1 MSKLEEAK
9 KRYKNRNINKTDEK
23 TTISKTTR
31 SSQLENAKKRYAA
44 KSIGLDTFQSDLSS
58 MGKTIEGIYS
68 GWQTPETMQNT
79 KSSVESMQ
87 KRINAYQEYQ
97 KVYGGAD
104 LSEIS
109 NTYNTILGEWDDRA
123 KTYGK
128 YKDADSYTKAM
139 KAAEES
145 LKIEESKKTANLDD
159 VQKEIDSLED
169 ILNKATEYE
178 TKIQGL
184 KNKKNNWNY
193 RTRGLQTETGY
204 DTDLKATKAEYS
216 QFLKDSGYTNAD
228 EIKGLISEKKAYKN
242 TAKIIQD
249 TINLEKISEDADF
262 DKYVAKGEALGNEK
276 RDGWLVP
283 DNQRKNTVAYLR
295 NNPEA
300 METFEESAK
309 GGGKTVNRLI
319 TQGSPE
325 YKLAKYGTNDQVNTY
340 YAYLGKGD
348 EESAKKYLNA
358 IEESLNI
365 TMGTDIASEKDGT
378 AEKLMYGVTAGLDQF
393 EQGTRNLFNFSDDYI
408 PVSPTQYASGQIRES
423 LDDVGFEFLGSSLGQ
438 GAYDLITTTTNMTPS
453 ILAST
458 ASNFLL
464 PGSGAYVGA
473 TLMGASA
480 AGNAYQEMLNMGYD
494 KLQARTYST
503 LIGVSEA
510 GLGAAFG
517 GVSSLGGKLSGKTIT
532 AIANGVDNALGRFA
546 ITMGGKMASE
556 GLEEAAQEI
565 LSPFFQNIAL
575 GYSKYNMS
583 DVEWEQVAY
592 SGVLGALSA
601 GFLEGV
607 GTGKSTFGENHKA
620 KGIGANIRSNEKIG
634 EMLDISSLTPQ
645 ESIAYDLYTQYA
657 NKGINADN
665 ISDLQ
670 LGRLF
675 LNTEAETRNTLGSK
689 KTTLSQKEQA
699 IETQSKLS
707 EINAENALDK
717 NTITEIGENIE
728 VSKQYR
734 DGLIS
739 EGLESAENT
748 ESHRLAVEL
757 QEKLKNGEDISSKDI
772 ERLVKANQN
781 AIRQEEIANF
791 TESMSKEDAELFLEQ
806 YDGKADVSEFA
817 NAFNLV
823 KELSENN
830 FSQDYILQ
838 HKGILTPSQVGA
850 IYKSK
855 VLNSDQALQTALNNL
870 KKKHEGTDFIQGTFD
885 DSVINYD
892 NTAIE
897 GKVNWNSLT
906 TSQKRATVLLS
917 AFSTE
922 HGMNVKL
929 ISNGIE
935 LGINGAFKI
944 QDNEILIDVYA
955 GMDKVNGKDM
965 ADLIF
970 PTLSHELVHWS
981 ENKAP
986 EIYRKLDNYVFDT
999 LKMTGMSEKDILQQ
1013 RRDKME
1019 KAHPGKHFTDAEV
1032 RAEVVA
1038 RANEDMLTKSKEFK
1052 KFFESLS
1059 DTEKKTFIDKAK
1071 GILHELKEWLD
1082 NFLAK
1087 YKSSAWEAKTV
1098 AEFQDRIEGQIELY
1112 EQMLKSAIEAN
1123 QALQKEGITGEA
1135 LAKANTDVQ
1144 LAIREE
1150 FVNEIDDWV
1159 KDGKPDGESFVLGS
1173 TGDVLQGLG
1182 AIESDIYM
1190 LSDKINEILSDHP
1203 EISIDEIKKI
1213 PQILDNPVMVLK
1225 SKKLKSRLI
1234 MFGSVKAKNGKP
1246 MLVVLDLRPHEKG
1259 FMLNDMQ
1266 KVNSAYT
1273 KTETFNKTAE
1283 ENGRDFVEKS
1293 EVLYLDKKRT
1303 THLLSAIG
1311 FYMPI
1316 TCNQSGFIGSI
1327 SYEGDNVN
1335 IKGVDFSKVIQK
1347 NPVQNSDRDNLGNAL
1362 TEGQAEYF
1370 KDSKMR
1376 DENGNLL
1383 VMYRGDMNEF
1393 TVFDRKKSKYGNL
1406 YGRGFYFTKVK
1417 GHAEQ
1422 YGKATEYYLNIKN
1435 PLSPKQNNITK
1446 KQMLNFLKAIE
1457 NDGED
1462 YDLYNYGEEATAES
1476 VLNGVWGKGDFEM
1489 LQDINAGA
1497 IGDLVAAI
1505 ELFNE
1510 VNGTT
1515 YDGIIL
1521 PSETV
1526 TFNSAQSKLTSNENP
1541 TDNEDVRFSMRE
1553 NVEETKELVAVHN
1566 MQVSELERTLDLGG
1580 LPMPSIAIIKAK
1592 RGHSE
1597 YGDVSLVFSK
1607 DTIDPQMSKDNKVY
1621 GGDAWTPVYPRIEY
1635 KPNKKV
1641 TNKIND
1647 KYYELSRKFG
1657 YDESRP
1663 LYSYVYEM
1671 EDILNNH
1678 KGETALLED
1687 LYDDEKMMQLYL
1699 LDSGK
1704 DKVETVK
1711 KEIRTELSDA
1721 EVEMNEFF
1729 IRELGANVIDEIMW
1743 DGSGTPMSYRKEYLS
1758 KYEDSIRD
1766 AYKKLLSEE
1775 YKFTEEQVQNTL
1787 DSTKSA
1793 NLLNMIRDAHK
1804 YRENGRE
1811 TIRTEADYEATK
1823 KAIKDAAGEDY
1834 RAWVDSLFKGIEEKS
1849 GIRNNTDLFTN
1860 SGNRRS
1866 WEALHW
1872 ENNLENVIKVMK
1884 SQDNGVA
1891 AFFSGQA
1898 IWGVSAKDYRS
1909 IEEIKADADRLQQL
1923 PEEEYNQI
1931 KEGFGERLSEIA
1943 RSIMDKTERNHFIAV
1958 DNAMECI
1965 VDAIR
1970 HSKTKSGMFSY
1981 LKQFQHLTVTETN
1994 VADIVSLVADI
2005 SNMPTEYFE
2014 AKPRRAVELNE
2025 IATAIIP
2032 DSTSESTKA
2041 RLDSMG
2047 IKYLEYESGNEDAR
2061 LNALNSLEEVKF
2073 SDRDSDRI
2081 TIADAHTAQSIG
2093 GKSVNGLTSEERRQ
2107 FDNLAKK
2114 YWREM
2119 GVKSPFF
2126 RAWFGDWRENDIA
2139 PVTIVT
2145 QKGSN
2150 RGIRKNKD
2158 TNWDIQVS
2166 GVVFNETQKHKS
2178 KQSRDA
2184 VPYLDYIDSIV
2195 ENAILLDSYTIEK
2208 EKAKSENS
2216 IMMHSFYSVVDIGK
2230 GKEVLKLFVEELND
2244 VNSDGTI
2251 NRIYKLKML
2260 VASARVQGN
2269 SLSPVTNT
2277 TSNIKS
2283 VADLFKFVKTFDK
2296 DFNPKPASVVVNK
2309 DGTPKIVY
2317 HGSPEFFTIFDTHK
2331 DTSSIIYDASFFT
2344 SDEFRAKAYADKNNT
2359 TGHLYKGY
2367 VDIKNPLIPSKVR
2380 EQINLIPNNIKEKYR
2395 SEFDIE
2401 DMVSKT
2407 DYAIIDFAKY
2417 VARKENSTMATVLTK
2432 WGFDG
2437 YFNGNDYAI
2446 FESEQF
2452 KSVENANPTSDP
2464 DYRFSDRE
2472 TETIYDKMGETDRL
2486 QKENEKLKADIDR
2499 LNERLKIEKQVTHG
2513 NYFNENQLNA
2523 VAGHLRKI
2531 SNSTYSKENLI
2542 SQLKDVY
2549 SYIVQSENLVWDN
2562 LFAKCY
2568 EVAQN
2573 ILSEAKPV
2581 TETDDYAKSILR
2593 DIRSKRIS
2601 LSEAQ
2606 KQEARYIF
2614 GKNYRNSFMGKV
2626 MITNDGISLD
2636 TQWQE
2641 WSQLYPEYFD
2651 DSISEADQIN
2661 ALYDIYDDLKDVSE
2675 MVVEYDTEEQTRW
2688 LATEIYNQY
2697 WNVSP
2702 IRTTADKY
2710 DKKIKLLNFEHR
2722 KAMQELRTS
2731 YNERL
2736 DKKLKA
2742 QKTADR
2748 QRTKELVDALRERKD
2763 REIAEVKQHSKERMD
2778 KYKEN
2783 AERKTVIQRITANAL
2798 TLNKWLTKNSK
2809 DYHIHEAMKGPVV
2822 KLLNAIDFSSK
2833 RMIEK
2838 GVPTQNDASFA
2849 EAFSEVKSML
2859 QDATNMVEGL
2869 EELYGH
2875 ELAEDIQRLV
2885 KSTYNRVGDNNYI
2898 INAMTNEEL
2907 QSLDK
2912 LVRYIKKVVSEVN
2925 KFHVLN
2931 HNQGAV
2937 DLANEFMEHGDKLG
2951 NLKKQHGKMGK
2962 FFEFRNRTPYY
2973 FFKSLGRVGEKVYE
2987 AFQDGWD
2994 KLAFNAKKVIDFTE
3008 ETYTS
3013 KEVKEWSKETKTFKL
3028 PQFDGK
3034 ERTFEMSIAQIMALH
3049 CVSKQEDAQRHL
3061 LLGGMTLKRINKK
3074 GHVVADYENINLTIS
3089 DLQTILS
3096 SLTDRQKEVADK
3108 LQNFM
3113 NTVCSEWGNEISMAR
3128 FGIKQ
3133 FGIPDYFP
3141 IKVSEAT
3148 VPGDNTK
3155 DVDNA
3160 SLFRLLNMSFTKARN
3175 VNAEQSIEIGDIFD
3189 VFAQHASDM
3198 AKYNALA
3205 LPVLDFNKFYS
3216 IHGKDMANKEFGV
3229 VKTLKSVFGDEANGY
3244 IRRFVRDL
3252 NGSQNVSRDVIGNT
3266 FFKNAKVAAV
3276 AANLRVVLLQPTAFY
3291 KASAVLDNKY
3301 LIKAGAYIKV
3311 EPIGMVKKLKKAIDN
3326 AEKYCGIVQ
3335 WKSLGYYDTDISKGL
3350 TEKIKHAESFKDKAI
3365 DKSLKFAE
3373 IADKVTFGTLWV
3385 ACEFEIRDTRKDLK
3399 VGSKDYYDAIA
3410 KRLRDVIYATQVVD
3424 STMTRSDMMRSSDR
3438 LDKMYTTFGSEPTIA
3453 YNMLLDVVSQYAND
3467 QKEFGIKEA
3476 VKKNANKARKVVT
3489 AYVVTNAMA
3498 ALVESAF
3505 DAFREDDDEEM
3516 DVAEFLKLYF
3526 KNFALDMSIGNKLP
3540 VIKEAYSVMQGY
3552 SSSRMDTQWMQYLQ
3566 YALNSKKPEKR
3577 VKYMIQ
3583 FMSQISGLPFYNA
3596 YRDTMATL
3604 NKLDIFSE
3612 EELGEMLED
3621 FFE

>member
-1 MSKLEEAK
+1 MRMSKLEEAK

-23 TTISKTTR
+23 SSLSKTTR

-58 MGKTIEGIYS
+58 MGKTIEGIYN

-104 LSEIS
+104 LSEIAS
-109 NTYNTILGEWDDRA
+109 GYKTLLDEWDDRA
-123 KTYGK
+123 KIYGK

-242 TAKIIQD
+242 NAAWVQKGIEMASVGDENSENYDKDFAEKSKYVPTKQPFIEFNWNNSDDEVYEYINTGKGIGDVNSSASASILTVGYEYMTDKEKATYNYYYNEFGYKKANEYLN
-249 TINLEKISEDADF
+249 TITEELGARKANADF
-262 DKYVAKGEALGNEK
+262 
-276 RDGWLVP
+276 
-283 DNQRKNTVAYLR
+283 
-295 NNPEA
+295 
-300 METFEESAK
+300 
-309 GGGKTVNRLI
+309 
-319 TQGSPE
+319 
-325 YKLAKYGTNDQVNTY
+325 
-340 YAYLGKGD
+340 
-348 EESAKKYLNA
+348 KKYEDNA
-358 IEESLNI
+358 VKEML
-365 TMGTDIASEKDGT
+365 
-378 AEKLMYGVTAGLDQF
+378 YGINAGFDQF
-393 EQGTRNLFNFSDDYI
+393 ASGMKNLFNASDEYI
-408 PVSPTQYASGQIRES
+408 PVNATQQLSGMIREDLS
-423 LDDVGFEFLGSSLGQ
+423 DVGPEFLGSSRGQ
-438 GAYDLITTTTNMTPS
+438 GAYDLITTTTNMAPS

-464 PGSGAYVGA
+464 PGSGVYVGS

-494 KLQARTYST
+494 KSQARTYST

-517 GVSSLGGKLSGKTIT
+517 GISSLGGKLSGKTIS
-532 AIANGVDNALGRFA
+532 AIANGVDNASGRFA
-546 ITMGGKMASE
+546 ITMGGKMVSE
-556 GLEEAAQEI
+556 GFEEAAQEI
-565 LSPFFQNIAL
+565 LAPFFENLAL
-575 GYSKYNMS
+575 GYMKNDLS
-583 DVEWEQVAY
+583 DIEWEQVAY

-601 GFLEGV
+601 FFLEGV
-607 GTGKSTFGENHKA
+607 GTGKSIFGENHNA
-620 KGIGANIRSNEKIG
+620 KGIGANIRRDEKIG
-634 EMLDISSLTPQ
+634 EMLDIASLNPQ
-645 ESIAYDLYTQYA
+645 GSAAYDLYTKYA
-657 NKGINADN
+657 NKGVNADN
-665 ISDLQ
+665 VSDLQ

-675 LNTEAETRNTLGSK
+675 LNTEADTRNTLGSK
-689 KTTLSQKEQA
+689 KPTLSQKDQA
-699 IETQSKLS
+699 KEIQRRLS

-1013 RRDKME
+1013 RRDKMK

-1112 EQMLKSAIEAN
+1112 EQMLKSSIEAN
-1123 QALQKEGITGEA
+1123 QALQKEGITGEK
-1135 LAKANTDVQ
+1135 LAKSNTDIQ

-1203 EISIDEIKKI
+1203 EITIDEIKKI

-1283 ENGRDFVEKS
+1283 ENGRDFVETS

-1335 IKGVDFSKVIQK
+1335 IKGEDFSKVIQE
-1347 NPVQNSDRDNLGNAL
+1347 NPVQNSDRDNLGNTL

-1393 TVFDRKKSKYGNL
+1393 TVFDRKKSKHGNL

-1422 YGKATEYYLNIKN
+1422 YGKAKEYYLNIKN
-1435 PLSPKQNNITK
+1435 PLSPNQNNITK

-1462 YDLYNYGEEATAES
+1462 YDLYNYGEGATAGS
-1476 VLNGVWGKGDFEM
+1476 VLSSVWGKGDFEM
-1489 LQDINAGA
+1489 IQDINAGA

-1505 ELFNE
+1505 ELFND

-1541 TDNEDVRFSMRE
+1541 TDNEDIRFSMRE

-1566 MQVSELERTLDLGG
+1566 VSSEKLLKTLKLGG
-1580 LPMPSIAIIKAK
+1580 LPMPSIAITRA
-1592 RGHSE
+1592 REG
-1597 YGDVSLVFSK
+1597 YNNFGDISLVFGK
-1607 DTIDPQMSKDNKVY
+1607 DTIDPEFMRRNKVY
-1621 GGDAWTPVYPRIEY
+1621 SGDAWTPTYPRIEY
-1635 KPNKKV
+1635 KVNEKATEKIRE
-1641 TNKIND
+1641 KINALVPKNVQDDLGGLHLESYNVENELNRNGDMTTSYRYNSAMKYAFLKDNDVNIELPTKEEPFYRYGEVSNSAVISFANRLVEGLKTANALHEQHSSKLMADTELLSSIAQVLNEEVMDNTD
-1647 KYYELSRKFG
+1647 KDSEAYQKLVEN
-1657 YDESRP
+1657 P
-1663 LYSYVYEM
+1663 LYKP
-1671 EDILNNH
+1671 EDIDLSTVLGMLEASRRYFHSNGKTETKIDYRNA
-1678 KGETALLED
+1678 KGIIDDYFDSNSLE
-1687 LYDDEKMMQLYL
+1687 
-1699 LDSGK
+1699 
-1704 DKVETVK
+1704 
-1711 KEIRTELSDA
+1711 
-1721 EVEMNEFF
+1721 
-1729 IRELGANVIDEIMW
+1729 
-1743 DGSGTPMSYRKEYLS
+1743 KEY
-1758 KYEDSIRD
+1758 
-1766 AYKKLLSEE
+1766 E
-1775 YKFTEEQVQNTL
+1775 YWLK
-1787 DSTKSA
+1787 
-1793 NLLNMIRDAHK
+1793 NLFSDVIAK
-1804 YRENGRE
+1804 E
-1811 TIRTEADYEATK
+1811 
-1823 KAIKDAAGEDY
+1823 
-1834 RAWVDSLFKGIEEKS
+1834 
-1849 GIRNNTDLFTN
+1849 GIRNNKDLFTP

-1866 WEALHW
+1866 FEALHY
-1872 ENNLENVIKVMK
+1872 EHTLENVIKSMK
-1884 SQDNGVA
+1884 EEGTKGIGGFGGGNIFGASTTEYG
-1891 AFFSGQA
+1891 
-1898 IWGVSAKDYRS
+1898 S
-1909 IEEIKADADRLQQL
+1909 IDEIKTDAKNRLERLPESQYDEIKKGFSDRLFELANSL
-1923 PEEEYNQI
+1923 PIHKDSFTALDDAANMLIE
-1931 KEGFGERLSEIA
+1931 
-1943 RSIMDKTERNHFIAV
+1943 AV
-1958 DNAMECI
+1958 
-1965 VDAIR
+1965 
-1970 HSKTKSGMFSY
+1970 SKFKTKSGMANY
-1981 LKQFQHLTVTETN
+1981 LRTESQGWAN
-1994 VADIVSLVADI
+1994 YNDYIVDDLIQLVNEIRQMPVA
-2005 SNMPTEYFE
+2005 YFE
-2014 AKPRRAVELNE
+2014 AKPQRAVGFDEIKAVIMPSQESYKDDLTEVKRELENLN
-2025 IATAIIP
+2025 IP
-2032 DSTSESTKA
+2032 
-2041 RLDSMG
+2041 
-2047 IKYLEYESGNEDAR
+2047 ILEYEYGDNNAR
-2061 LNALNSLEEVKF
+2061 LNALNSLEDVQF
-2073 SDRDSDRI
+2073 SDRESFTERVIAAQDLRDEAKQYGSRI
-2081 TIADAHTAQSIG
+2081 
-2093 GKSVNGLTSEERRQ
+2093 SVNYDGS
-2107 FDNLAKK
+2107 
-2114 YWREM
+2114 
-2119 GVKSPFF
+2119 
-2126 RAWFGDWRENDIA
+2126 
-2139 PVTIVT
+2139 VT
-2145 QKGSN
+2145 
-2150 RGIRKNKD
+2150 
-2158 TNWDIQVS
+2158 
-2166 GVVFNETQKHKS
+2166 
-2178 KQSRDA
+2178 
-2184 VPYLDYIDSIV
+2184 
-2195 ENAILLDSYTIEK
+2195 
-2208 EKAKSENS
+2208 
-2216 IMMHSFYSVVDIGK
+2216 
-2230 GKEVLKLFVEELND
+2230 
-2244 VNSDGTI
+2244 
-2251 NRIYKLKML
+2251 
-2260 VASARVQGN
+2260 
-2269 SLSPVTNT
+2269 
-2277 TSNIKS
+2277 
-2283 VADLFKFVKTFDK
+2283 
-2296 DFNPKPASVVVNK
+2296 
-2309 DGTPKIVY
+2309 VY
-2317 HGSPEFFTIFDTHK
+2317 HG
-2331 DTSSIIYDASFFT
+2331 TS
-2344 SDEFRAKAYADKNNT
+2344 
-2359 TGHLYKGY
+2359 
-2367 VDIKNPLIPSKVR
+2367 
-2380 EQINLIPNNIKEKYR
+2380 
-2395 SEFDIE
+2395 
-2401 DMVSKT
+2401 M
-2407 DYAIIDFAKY
+2407 
-2417 VARKENSTMATVLTK
+2417 
-2432 WGFDG
+2432 
-2437 YFNGNDYAI
+2437 
-2446 FESEQF
+2446 
-2452 KSVENANPTSDP
+2452 ENAENIRTYGIIHKQSYFVSNKKDAEYYAKKKNKNGIVLELRIDARDLEFAAAGSELFSPLELKNVNGIYSSNLGVR
-2464 DYRFSDRE
+2464 YSDRE

-2486 QKENEKLKADIDR
+2486 LKEYEKLKADFERVQERLNLERQITHGNV
-2499 LNERLKIEKQVTHG
+2499 LNERQIGL
-2513 NYFNENQLNA
+2513 
-2523 VAGHLRKI
+2523 VAGHLRNLA
-2531 SNSTYSKENLI
+2531 SSTYSKDKLTSE
-2542 SQLKDVY
+2542 LKDVY
-2549 SYIVQSENLVWDN
+2549 TYLVSSEQLAWEDIY
-2562 LFAKCY
+2562 AKCY
-2568 EVAQN
+2568 EVAQD
-2573 ILSEAKPV
+2573 IMSEAKPI
-2581 TETDDYAKSILR
+2581 TTTNDYAKMILH
-2593 DIRSKRIS
+2593 DIRHSRIK

-2606 KQEARYIF
+2606 KQEAKSVFGNRYT
-2614 GKNYRNSFMGKV
+2614 NAFMGKV
-2626 MITNDGISLD
+2626 IISNTGHALD
-2636 TQWQE
+2636 SQWQE
-2641 WSQLYPEYFD
+2641 WAEQYPDFFD
-2651 DSISEADQIN
+2651 ADVNEGDQIT
-2661 ALYDIYDDLKDVSE
+2661 ALYDIYDDLKDASE
-2675 MVVEYDTEEQTRW
+2675 MLDEYSMEEQTRFI
-2688 LATEIYNQY
+2688 ANEIYNGY

-2722 KAMQELRTS
+2722 RTMKELRDS

-2736 DKKLKA
+2736 DKKLKD

-2748 QRTKELVDALRERKD
+2748 QRTKELVDKLRERKD

-3311 EPIGMVKKLKKAIDN
+3311 EPISMVKKLKKAIDN

-3350 TEKIKHAESFKDKAI
+3350 TEKIKHAESVKDKVI
-3365 DKSLKFAE
+3365 DKSLKGAE

-3385 ACEFEIRDTRKDLK
+3385 ACEFEVRDTRKELK
-3399 VGSKDYYDAIA
+3399 VGSEEFYNAVA

-3476 VKKNANKARKVVT
+3476 VKKNANKARKVAT

-3516 DVAEFLKLYF
+3516 DIAEFLKLYF

-3566 YALNSKKPEKR
+3566 YALNSKKPEKK

-3596 YRDTMATL
+3596 YRDIMATL
-3604 NKLDIFSE
+3604 NKLDIFTA